1 MVISTGIIM
10 LVPTCTVPKLTLEVE
25 MVIWPTD
32 ADEIKN
38 NEKRVKI
45 QRAGLWGSPKQ
56 LMRSLSFGRVR

>member
-1 MVISTGIIM
+1 
-10 LVPTCTVPKLTLEVE
+10 